1 MALRRRNHT
10 IRSAVFEALKRSSLN
25 RFQKLWVTWFLI
37 VHPEAMES
45 LSAMLLDA
53 ANTDLAMGLADAEAI
68 LTPEQ
73 WEKIIDF
80 FIENILPILLELLIG
95 LIGGTDA

>member
-1 MALRRRNHT
+1 MLRRKPLT
-10 IRSAVFEALKRSSLN
+10 IRSAIFEAIQRSSLN
-25 RFQKLWVTWFLI
+25 RFQRLWVTWFVLI
-37 VHPEAMES
+37 HPEAMES
-45 LSAMLLDA
+45 LSGILLDA
-53 ANTDLAMGLADAEAI
+53 ANTDLAMGLVDAEAI

-95 LIGGTDA
+95 LIGGKNV